1 MIHSKGSLENSMD
14 EEMRPS
20 WDCGDVWRGERVP
33 GSRKEPMKL
42 REKMCLEDACRAQGR
57 RCDYFE
63 WVLCG
68 DTGALE
74 LLFHAVKEP

>member
-1 MIHSKGSLENSMD
+1 MIHSEGSLENSMD
-14 EEMRPS
+14 EEMRP

-42 REKMCLEDACRAQGR
+42 REIMCLEDARLAQGC

-63 WVLCG
+63 GGLCG
-68 DTGALE
+68 DMGALE
-74 LLFHAVKEP
+74 FLFHAVKEP